1 MMAAKK
7 NKFTQICFLKLENM
21 EAGSGIRANLAYI
34 LFKTLAQMNNGMFNE
49 SKNAMSVM
57 IKSIDDTHEDA
68 IRTDNECVACIDYAG
83 YYSKQELDIKVE
95 KLVKLC
101 EEKKCIFGPETVRRC
116 TNKLAMESEVFI
128 WEWEL

>member
-83 YYSKQELDIKVE
+83 YYSKQELDNY
-95 KLVKLC
+95 LRH
-101 EEKKCIFGPETVRRC
+101 KKSGLYQYRRELSSYC
-116 TNKLAMESEVFI
+116 NLFFI
-128 WEWEL
+128 